1 MIAVMAA
8 ATFLLWRRML
18 YGTRWMLWIIL
29 LCFPLPYIAN
39 TAGWMTAEVGRQ
51 PWLVYGLLRTTQ
63 GYSNNVNVANSLFT
77 LLGYMGLYLMLGI
90 LFIFIMQREVFR
102 GPEQTS
108 RHSTEA
114 EMQITTA

>member
-1 MIAVMAA
+1 
-8 ATFLLWRRML
+8 
-18 YGTRWMLWIIL
+18 
-29 LCFPLPYIAN
+29 
-39 TAGWMTAEVGRQ
+39 MTAEVGRQ

-63 GYSNNVNVANSLFT
+63 GYSSNVNASNSLFT

-90 LFIFIMQREVFR
+90 LFIFIMQREVFH

-114 EMQITTA
+114 EIQITTA